1 MLLAGINYEFQI
13 MNISIRNRIYGS
25 FFLFVLL
32 FVLNGIAT
40 IITLNH
46 NRKLSENISTIVD
59 PSLQALEDFGDIL
72 VESKMYSTNWVFLRA
87 NQADHNAL
95 KKLHNI
101 DYPASKARI
110 SKLFVTLNEPSMTRD
125 LNSVHKRFDDLL
137 QVEQQIMVSLQRFE
151 DYDDPVTK
159 MEAERVLEDEVLPRT
174 AGLMTDLAKIVSG
187 AQAIRIQKNRE
198 LERSSLLLRTLI
210 SVLALA
216 VTGIA
221 VLLAVYL
228 SRSIL
233 KPIRTIRGIVQ
244 DLGKGIIRKTNHQAG
259 TNEIGDMA
267 LTVNHLSEKLMAAA
281 IFAKETGSRNFSIPF
296 TPLSDQDTLGKALLS
311 MRDDLKASEADLLAV
326 TVDLNKKDLLLQAVA
341 AATYELISNNNL
353 DKAMGKAIRLLGF
366 KLQVDG
372 VNLYKNDPVTPDG
385 TLFTG
390 QLLQWNSKTNEIKYN
405 APEYQRISYV
415 DEAMAVLAK
424 NEIFQ
429 VFTKNLQNPHFK
441 QTFETR
447 KIKSVV
453 SIPIFVMDKFW
464 GFVGFSD
471 CMLEREWTQTELSIL
486 KSFAVT
492 LGAVIERKEIE
503 KHLIIAKENAEA
515 ASLAK
520 SEFMANM
527 SHELRTP
534 MNGIIG
540 FTDLVLTTSLQKTQ
554 REYLQNVGK
563 SATNLLNIIND
574 ILDFSKMEAGKLAID
589 NTGFKLNEVV
599 EETADMLSIRA
610 QEKNIE
616 LICNIDPRLPVQF
629 SGDQVRIRQ
638 VLINLIGNAIKF
650 TSSGEIIVSVQQP
663 GKVYQKNGASWLD
676 LTIAVKDTGIGIPKD
691 KLESIFESFTQA
703 DSSTT
708 RKFGGTGLGLTIS
721 KHLAELMGGKLLVE
735 SEPGAGS
742 TFTLRLALEVIEEQ
756 SHKIPATKAV
766 LREVLVIDDN
776 ITNCK
781 LMQGIF
787 EYLQT
792 PARICYSGAEALEL
806 IRQSIMD
813 NRPYDLIITDHQ
825 MPEMDGITLVKEIK
839 KIMHAPAEPFILMLS
854 SMEKSMLRE
863 EAERTGINKF
873 LSKPVKLSE
882 LTSLLSFLFDKSAAG
897 NEPGAPIPFIKKY
910 EESATILVT
919 EDNPLNMLLISEI
932 LENMGHEV
940 IKAENGEEALAM
952 LLLHSPA
959 IIFMDVNMP
968 VMDGYTAT
976 ERIRALPYPHCNVP
990 IVALT
995 ADAMKEDRERC
1006 LEKGMN
1012 AFVSKPFRLKEI
1024 ESVME
1029 TYLKNNS
1036 FVQ

>member
-1 MLLAGINYEFQI
+1 
-13 MNISIRNRIYGS
+13 MNISIRSRIYGS
-25 FFLFVLL
+25 FSLFVLL
-32 FVLNGIAT
+32 FVLNGAAT
-40 IITLNH
+40 LITLNH
-46 NRKLSENISTIVD
+46 NRKLSENISTVVD
-59 PSLQALEDFGDIL
+59 PSLQALEDFEDIV

-87 NQADHNAL
+87 NQEDHNAL
-95 KKLHNI
+95 KKLHTI

-110 SKLFVTLNEPSMTRD
+110 SKLFAALNDPSLTRK
-125 LNSVHKRFDDLL
+125 LNNLDQRFGELL
-137 QVEQQIMVSLQRFE
+137 QVEEKIMVSLQRFE

-159 MEAERVLEDEVLPRT
+159 MEAERVLEDEILPRT
-174 AGLMTDLAKIVSG
+174 ATLMTDLDRIVSG
-187 AQAIRIQKNRE
+187 AQTLRLQKNRE
-198 LERSSLLLRTLI
+198 LERSTLLLRMLI
-210 SVLALA
+210 SLLALA
-216 VTGIA
+216 VTVIA

-228 SRSIL
+228 SRTIL
-233 KPIRTIRGIVQ
+233 KPIRTIREIVQ

-259 TNEIGDMA
+259 TDEIGDMA
-267 LTVNHLSEKLMAAA
+267 LAVNHLSEKLMAASL
-281 IFAKETGSRNFSIPF
+281 FAKETGSRNFSIPF

-326 TVDLNKKDLLLQAVA
+326 TVDLNKKDLLLQSVA
-341 AATYELISNNNL
+341 AATYELISNDHL
-353 DKAMGKAIRLLGF
+353 DEAMGKAIRLLGF

-372 VNLYKNDPVTPDG
+372 VNLYKNEPVLHGDIVH
-385 TLFTG
+385 TG

-405 APEYQRISYV
+405 ATEYQHISYLG
-415 DEAMAVLAK
+415 EAMELLSN
-424 NEIFQ
+424 NEIYHGY
-429 VFTKNLQNPHFK
+429 TKNLRNPHFK
-441 QTFETR
+441 QAFEAR
-447 KIKSVV
+447 NVKSVV
-453 SIPIFVMDKFW
+453 AIPIFVMDKFW
-464 GFVGFSD
+464 GFVGLAD
-471 CMLEREWTQTELSIL
+471 CMQERRWTPTELSIL

-503 KHLIIAKENAEA
+503 QHLIIAKENAEA

-540 FTDLVLTTSLQKTQ
+540 FTDLVLTTPLQKIQ

-563 SATNLLNIIND
+563 SAANLLNIIND

-589 NTGFKLNEVV
+589 HASFKLNEVV
-599 EETADMLSIRA
+599 EETADMLSIKA

-616 LICNIDPRLPVQF
+616 LICNIDPRLPLQF
-629 SGDQVRIRQ
+629 SGDPVRIRQ
-638 VLINLIGNAIKF
+638 VLINLIGNALKF
-650 TSSGEIIVSVQQP
+650 TSKGEIVVTVQQAGSTYQKDKTNWLELAISVQ
-663 GKVYQKNGASWLD
+663 
-676 LTIAVKDTGIGIPKD
+676 DTGIGIPKD
-691 KLESIFESFTQA
+691 KLETIFESFTQA

-721 KHLAELMGGKLLVE
+721 RHLAELMGGKLLVE
-735 SEPGAGS
+735 SEPGTGS
-742 TFTLRLALEVIEEQ
+742 TFTLRLVLEVIEERPHRTP
-756 SHKIPATKAV
+756 SVKGV

-787 EYLQT
+787 EYLQV
-792 PARICYSGAEALEL
+792 PVSICYSGAEALGL
-806 IRQSIMD
+806 IKRSVIN

-839 KIMHAPAEPFILMLS
+839 KIIQAPAEPFILMLS

-863 EAERTGINKF
+863 EAEKTGINKF

-882 LTSLLSFLFDKSAAG
+882 LTNLLSFLFDKSAVSNDLAAQVPVI
-897 NEPGAPIPFIKKY
+897 NRCEEGA
-910 EESATILVT
+910 TVLVT

-932 LENMGHEV
+932 LESMGHEV

-959 IIFMDVNMP
+959 MIFMDVNMP

-976 ERIRALPYPHCNVP
+976 ERIRALPYPKCNIP

-1012 AFVSKPFRLKEI
+1012 AFISKPFRLKEI
-1024 ESVME
+1024 ESVIE
-1029 TYLKNNS
+1029 IYLTNNA

>member
-1 MLLAGINYEFQI
+1 

-25 FFLFVLL
+25 FSLFVLL

-40 IITLNH
+40 LITLN
-46 NRKLSENISTIVD
+46 NNSKLSENISTVVD
-59 PSLQALEDFGDIL
+59 PALQALEDFEDMA

-87 NQADHNAL
+87 SQEDHNAL

-101 DYPASKARI
+101 DYPASKARLN
-110 SKLFVTLNEPSMTRD
+110 KLFASLNKPAMTMKLD
-125 LNSVHKRFDDLL
+125 SIQQRFGDLL
-137 QVEQQIMVSLQRFE
+137 QIEQKIMVSLQRFD

-159 MEAERVLEDEVLPRT
+159 MEAERILEDEVLPRT
-174 AGLMTDLAKIVSG
+174 ATLMTDLGKIVSG
-187 AQAIRIQKNRE
+187 AQTLRMQKNRQ
-198 LERSSLLLRTLI
+198 LERSALLLRNLI
-210 SVLALA
+210 SLLALA
-216 VTGIA
+216 VIAIA

-228 SRSIL
+228 SRTIL
-233 KPIRTIRGIVQ
+233 KPIRIIREIVQ

-259 TNEIGDMA
+259 TNEIGDMVLA
-267 LTVNHLSEKLMAAA
+267 VNHLSEKLMAASS
-281 IFAKETGSRNFSIPF
+281 FAKETGSRNFSIPF

-311 MRDDLKASEADLLAV
+311 MRNDLKASEADLLAV

-341 AATYELISNNNL
+341 AATYELISNNHL
-353 DKAMGKAIRLLGF
+353 EEAMGEAIRLLGF

-372 VNLYKNDPVTPDG
+372 VNLYKNEPVAENSIVY
-385 TLFTG
+385 TG
-390 QLLQWNSKTNEIKYN
+390 QLLQWNNKSNEIKYSV
-405 APEYQRISYV
+405 PEFQHISFIG
-415 DEAMAVLAK
+415 EAMTTLSK
-424 NEIFQ
+424 NEIFHG
-429 VFTKNLQNPHFK
+429 FTKNLQNPGFK
-441 QTFETR
+441 QSFEKR
-447 KIKSVV
+447 QIKSVV
-453 SIPIFVMDKFW
+453 AIPIFVMDKFW
-464 GFVGFSD
+464 GFVGFFD
-471 CMLEREWTQTELSIL
+471 CTQERAWTQTEFSIL

-503 KHLIIAKENAEA
+503 QHLIIAKENAEA

-540 FTDLVLTTSLQKTQ
+540 FTDLVLTTQLQKIQ

-563 SATNLLNIIND
+563 SASNLLNIIND

-589 NTGFKLNEVV
+589 NASFKLNEVV

-616 LICNIDPRLPVQF
+616 LICNIDPRLPLQF
-629 SGDQVRIRQ
+629 CGDQVRIRQ
-638 VLINLIGNAIKF
+638 ILINLIGNAIKF
-650 TSSGEIIVSVQQP
+650 TSEGEIVVAVEQP
-663 GKVYQKNGASWLD
+663 GKAYQKDGASWLD
-676 LTIAVKDTGIGIPKD
+676 LAISVKDTGIGIGKD

-721 KHLAELMGGKLLVE
+721 KHLAELMGGKLEVA

-742 TFTLRLALEVIEEQ
+742 TFTLRLALEVIEEKPQQ
-756 SHKIPATKAV
+756 SITVKAV

-787 EYLQT
+787 EYLQI
-792 PARICYSGAEALEL
+792 PASICYSGTEALKL
-806 IRQSIMD
+806 IRQSIAD
-813 NRPYDLIITDHQ
+813 NRPYDLIVTDHQ

-839 KIMHAPAEPFILMLS
+839 KIMQAPAEPFILMLS

-873 LSKPVKLSE
+873 LSKPVKLGE
-882 LTSLLSFLFDKSAAG
+882 LTNLLSFLFDKSAVCH
-897 NEPGAPIPFIKKY
+897 EPAPNIPVITKY
-910 EESATILVT
+910 EEGATILVT

-932 LENMGHEV
+932 LGNMGHEV
-940 IKAENGEEALAM
+940 IKAGNGEEALAM

-959 IIFMDVNMP
+959 MIFMDLNMP

-976 ERIRALPYPHCNVP
+976 DKIRSLPYPMCNIP

-1006 LEKGMN
+1006 LERGMN

-1024 ESVME
+1024 EAVMDI
-1029 TYLKNNS
+1029 YIKNN
-1036 FVQ
+1036 FAA